1 MLREHT
7 QTEEVEY
14 REPHEHMGFV
24 SRSIVFSIFIRGKTS
39 EAPAR

>member
-24 SRSIVFSIFIRGKTS
+24 SRSIVLSIFIREKSLG
-39 EAPAR
+39 APAR